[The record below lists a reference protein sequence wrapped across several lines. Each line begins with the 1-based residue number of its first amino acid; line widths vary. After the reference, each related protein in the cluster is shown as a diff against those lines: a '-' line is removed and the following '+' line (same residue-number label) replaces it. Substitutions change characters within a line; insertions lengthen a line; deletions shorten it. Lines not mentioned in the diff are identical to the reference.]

1 MDQAPSR
8 IYVTR
13 RTARMRRVAN
23 EDELTPLLE
32 RFGIQVIDPGG
43 LSFAKQAALFAC
55 AEFIIG
61 PHGAGL
67 TNMVLAPALRTVVEL
82 LPDSFDQGV
91 TSYSALS
98 DVLEIDYHLLFG
110 ERCDAGSSARPAN
123 VHFTID
129 LSRLATLLERVL
141 SSGNPVIR

>member
-1 MDQAPSR
+1 MDQAPTR

-13 RTARMRRVAN
+13 RTARLRRVVN
-23 EDELTPLLE
+23 EDELTPLLA

-43 LSFAKQAALFAC
+43 PSFAEQAALFAR
-55 AEFIIG
+55 AEFIID

-98 DVLEIDYHLLFG
+98 GVLELEYHLLFG
-110 ERCDAGSSARPAN
+110 GRCDASSSAHPAN

-129 LSRLATLLERVL
+129 PSRLATLLERVL
-141 SSGNPVIR
+141 SSGN